1 MKLTFVKLLFTTL
14 IAYFSLFSIAQAE
27 ERVVATVD
35 GYPIMQS
42 EVDKALGRRA
52 NTEKNRQIALNDTID
67 DFLVQRAIQESGI
80 KVNYA
85 YVDQI
90 IENIAIEN
98 GITYGQLL
106 DALDYQGITLNQY
119 RQQLAH
125 DLLMQGVR
133 QQAIESSIQV
143 QPEDVQ
149 RLAKEMQDNAKA
161 SGTLKTAT
169 GTQYH
174 ISHIL
179 IKTNPILND
188 AQAKAKLTAIADD
201 INSGK
206 TTFESAAEKNSL
218 DYVSAADG
226 GDLGWNFLEVYDPT
240 FAKIAQQTKIG
251 VLSKPF
257 KSEFGWHIMKVTD
270 TRQADRTEDAYLQ
283 RAYEQIIN
291 RQAQAASQ
299 NWVKALKDRADI
311 KYIK

>member
-42 EVDKALGRRA
+42 QVDKALGKRA
-52 NTEKNRQIALNDTID
+52 NNEKNRQAALNDVID

-80 KVNYA
+80 KINYA
-85 YVDQI
+85 YVDQM
-90 IENIAIEN
+90 IENIAIQN

-125 DLLMQGVR
+125 QLLMEGVR
-133 QQAIESSIQV
+133 QKAIESSIQV
-143 QPEDVQ
+143 HPEEVQ
-149 RLAKEMQDNAKA
+149 NLAKEMQDKAKA
-161 SGTLKTAT
+161 SGTLKTTT
-169 GTQYH
+169 GTQYR

-188 AQAKAKLTAIADD
+188 NQAKEKLTAIAND

-206 TTFESAAEKNSL
+206 TTFENAAEKNSL
-218 DYVSAADG
+218 DYVSAAEG

-240 FAKIAQQTKIG
+240 FAKTAQQTKVG

-257 KSEFGWHIMKVTD
+257 KSKFGWHILKVTD
-270 TRQADRTEDAYLQ
+270 TRKADRTKDAYLQ
-283 RAYEQIIN
+283 KAYQQIIN
-291 RQAQAASQ
+291 KQAQAASQ
-299 NWVKALKDRADI
+299 DWVKALKDRADI